1 MANQT
6 VSGIYQIKN
15 LINNKSYIGSSVDIQ
30 KRWNDHINKL
40 KIEADEILSDPG
52 DLFEYSDCLLA
63 LFAAAYKAGFTY
75 ENIED
80 ASRIKLEILKSRKWG
95 KLDDGTYQHIKV

>member
-1 MANQT
+1 M
-6 VSGIYQIKN
+6 
-15 LINNKSYIGSSVDIQ
+15 NKIFREMGEFSTEVFHDATSS
-30 KRWNDHINKL
+30 DHINKL